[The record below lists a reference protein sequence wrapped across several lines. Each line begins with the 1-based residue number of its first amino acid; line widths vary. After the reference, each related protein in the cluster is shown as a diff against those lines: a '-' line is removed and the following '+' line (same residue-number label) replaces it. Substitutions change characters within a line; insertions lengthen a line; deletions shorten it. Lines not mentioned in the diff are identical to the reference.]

1 MTKKK
6 STNRAAPAYQ
16 EYASDMLANRGYRL
30 MSLAEKGLF
39 DLLRRECW
47 VNGSTPSEPDKLAL
61 YLGLPINQ
69 IQTSMTKTVLEFF
82 AIENG
87 ELISPELNAY
97 RQVLQER
104 ADRQAEGGSNGGKK
118 TQSKI
123 KAQLEGSLEGSVKVL
138 SRDDMS
144 GVEKIKDELVLKKS
158 LEVELNEVSNKEW
171 LADFE

>member
-1 MTKKK
+1 MNKKP
-6 STNRAAPAYQ
+6 TNRAAPAYQ

-30 MSLAEKGLF
+30 MSLEEKGLF

-47 VNGSTPSEPDKLAL
+47 VNGSTPSAPDKLAL
-61 YLGLPINQ
+61 YLGLPIDQ
-69 IQTSMTKTVLEFF
+69 IQTSLTRTVLGFF

-97 RQVLQER
+97 RQVLKDR
-104 ADRQAEGGSNGGKK
+104 AERQAEGGSNGGKK

-138 SRDDMS
+138 SRDELS
-144 GVEKIKDELVLKKS
+144 RIEKNKDELVLKKS
-158 LEVELNEVSNKEW
+158 SEVNLNEVSHEEW
-171 LADFE
+171 LNDFE